1 MTLDL
6 YNEIYSLIVN
16 NIFGGSVQVGT
27 YPDLISS
34 LFSAIACMFVL
45 AIPFILVWKVI
56 KMVA

>member
-6 YNEIYSLIVN
+6 YNEIYNLIVT
-16 NIFGGSVQVGT
+16 NIFGGSVQIGT

-34 LFSAIACMFVL
+34 LFSTMACMFVL

-56 KMVA
+56 KLVA